1 MYTEPFVSIVSIA
14 PQLLHSI
21 SPLYLHAPSLGLYAR
36 WSNGGYNV
44 SIFHEILD
52 ATSILVVE
60 FSEMGGSTEGLTG
73 CLWLRLEQGASF
85 DFDRNSRQQ
94 YITVSNNCK
103 HWKVRR

>member
-14 PQLLHSI
+14 PQLLHLI

-60 FSEMGGSTEGLTG
+60 FSEMGGQH
-73 CLWLRLEQGASF
+73 RRF
-85 DFDRNSRQQ
+85 DWVFVAEIGIGS
-94 YITVSNNCK
+94 VL
-103 HWKVRR
+103 